1 MLKSLDDK
9 YLNIGEFVWVAGFE
23 PNSRD
28 TFYKPIKKEL
38 KPSYINFY
46 ADFQNC
52 VEYCKKL
59 NAKQ

>member
-9 YLNIGEFVWVAGFE
+9 YVNIGESVWVAGFE

-28 TFYKPIKKEL
+28 TFWKPIAKKL
-38 KPSYINFY
+38 QFNFTAFY

-59 NAKQ
+59 NAK